1 MIAGKLDEREK
12 RDWDLQYEK
21 YNRDQTIK
29 EIVNESS
36 MLDASSKRNI
46 NETISETN
54 RLNSNSNRKINE
66 LDADSRRKVQEEM
79 VNVEKR
85 RIEAFRQIG
94 VAAAENQP
102 KVKYKL
108 LKN

>member
-1 MIAGKLDEREK
+1 MKLFKSISSALDAKAKQE
-12 RDWDLQYEK
+12 WDLKYEK
-21 YNRDQTIK
+21 YYRDQTIK
-29 EIVNESS
+29 EVV
-36 MLDASSKRNI
+36 A
-46 NETISETN
+46 ETN
-54 RLNSNSNRKINE
+54 RLDANSQRGINELNSETQRKINS
-66 LDADSRRKVQEEM
+66 LDAESRRKVQEEM

-102 KVKYKL
+102 RIKYKL